1 MNKDKKLIV
10 KELKHITDEHKELIF
25 SLFLDIYSEFSD
37 LQNTL
42 NINNSPKHSCESD
55 NVLMMATTV
64 LHSISNMSRAGQI
77 LFKRC

>member
-42 NINNSPKHSCESD
+42 NINNSPKTF
-55 NVLMMATTV
+55 M
-64 LHSISNMSRAGQI
+64 
-77 LFKRC
+77 